1 MQYASGSR
9 ISACPTTVSTNF
21 QQVGGCYMQP
31 FFIRSAR
38 RILSEGVG
46 AALANGVVGKDYRA
60 ALCRWED
67 DLFRRFPRGH
77 GIIAQREATSLI
89 ETIFEACGRKI
100 PQLLFVRGFDD
111 PLIGG
116 FADVERNC
124 IVIEEGCLY
133 RFLVLHESAHML
145 VPADRR
151 HGPVFTYVLQALYRA
166 FIGVPE
172 HAVREL
178 LLHHGLPCYTD
189 LPGDGAIPI
198 AA

>member
-1 MQYASGSR
+1 MQAS
-9 ISACPTTVSTNF
+9 
-21 QQVGGCYMQP
+21 
-31 FFIRSAR
+31 FIRSAR
-38 RILSEGVG
+38 RILSEGTR
-46 AALANGVVGKDYRA
+46 AALVHSEVGKDYRA

-77 GIIAQREATSLI
+77 GIIPQREATGLI

-100 PQLLFVRGFDD
+100 PQLRLVRGFDD
-111 PLIGG
+111 PRVGG
-116 FADVERNC
+116 FADVARNC
-124 IVIEEGCLY
+124 ILIEDGCLY

-151 HGPVFTYVLQALYRA
+151 HGPVFTYVLQTLYRT
-166 FIGVPE
+166 FIGIPE

-178 LLHHGLPCYTD
+178 LICHGLPCYTD
-189 LPGDGAIPI
+189 LPGDGTVPI